1 MTIGLGAALLFGL
14 QAVVVAGGGHAAA
27 AGPVSTHP
35 LAANEVLLEVQATGT
50 ATAPAD
56 QAIFTV
62 SVAGSGADM
71 DAANAALEAQVAALT
86 QRLGRLGVAPGDIGP
101 PDIRTMGFV
110 GTTTDTMAAAAAIE
124 AAGDVDME
132 EASAQANRT
141 LAVTVR
147 SLDRLDQVRQ
157 AITAGGAVTISSEA
171 YRLEDDE
178 AARRQARRRAI
189 VQARATA
196 EDLADAMGMRV
207 GRLVRAS
214 ERAAPEGDM
223 VQAYRAMLSMM
234 AGATS
239 SDRDVEIDLPMSFDF
254 ALVPR

>member
-1 MTIGLGAALLFGL
+1 MTIGLGAALLFSL
-14 QAVVVAGGGHAAA
+14 QGVVLAGGAHSAA

-35 LAANEVLLEVQATGT
+35 LAVNEVLLEVQATGT

-62 SVAGSGADM
+62 SVAGTGADM

-86 QRLGRLGVAPGDIGP
+86 QRAGRLGVAPGDIAP
-101 PDIRTMGFV
+101 PDFRTMGFA
-110 GTTTDTMAAAAAIE
+110 GNTTDTMAAAAIE
-124 AAGDVDME
+124 AAGDVDSE

-147 SLDRLDQVRQ
+147 RLDRLDQVRQ
-157 AITAGGAVTISSEA
+157 AITTGGAVTIGSEA
-171 YRLEDDE
+171 YRLDDDDS
-178 AARRQARRRAI
+178 ARRQARRRAI

-196 EDLADAMGMRV
+196 EDLADAMGMRL

-223 VQAYRAMLSMM
+223 MQAYRAMLSMM

-239 SDRDVEIDLPMSFDF
+239 SDREVEVDVPMSFDF

>member
-14 QAVVVAGGGHAAA
+14 QAVAVAGGGHAAA

-71 DAANAALEAQVAALT
+71 DTANAALEAQVAALT

-110 GTTTDTMAAAAAIE
+110 GNTADTMAAAAIE

-196 EDLADAMGMRV
+196 EDLADAIGMRV